1 MKALAVLLAA
11 IVVSG
16 AAWAQS
22 SATPPQRVTGTIAD
36 FSAPVLTVKT
46 SDGKSLSVT
55 LLPEARV
62 IANQKIALVD
72 IKPNDFV
79 ASAADLGPDG
89 KLHAEE
95 VRVFPGSMRGL
106 GEGQYPMDKPERRMT
121 NATVVEVAGAAR
133 TKAGGTLKL
142 TFHGSTPG
150 ANGGCTGHASG
161 PGKGVCVGSTEIEV
175 GPKVPVTIW
184 ILGDTSWLEKGMA
197 VSLFVLTGADG
208 KLSTHG
214 VIVEH
219 NGVKPTP

>member
-1 MKALAVLLAA
+1 MKIFAALLAGA
-11 IVVSG
+11 IIGG

-22 SATPPQRVTGTIAD
+22 PATPQRVTGTITD
-36 FSAPVLTVKT
+36 FSAPVLTIKT
-46 SDGKSLSVT
+46 TDGKSLAVT
-55 LLPEARV
+55 LVPGARV
-62 IANQKIALVD
+62 IANQKITLAD
-72 IKPNDFV
+72 IKANDFV

-95 VRVFPGSMRGL
+95 VRVFPEDMRGL

-121 NATVVEVAGAAR
+121 NATVVQVAGAAHA
-133 TKAGGTLKL
+133 KAGVLKL

-150 ANGGCTGHASG
+150 ANGGCSGHASG
-161 PGKGVCVGSTEIEV
+161 PGKGACTGTTEIEV
-175 GPKVPVTIW
+175 GPKVPVMLW
-184 ILGDTSWLEKGMA
+184 NLGDTSWLEKGRA

-219 NGVKPTP
+219 NGVKPIL

>member
-1 MKALAVLLAA
+1 MKTLA
-11 IVVSG
+11 IVIGIAALG
-16 AAWAQS
+16 ATAWAQS
-22 SATPPQRVTGTIAD
+22 PAPPPQRIKGTITD
-36 FSAPVLTVKT
+36 FVAPVLTVKT
-46 SDGKSLSVT
+46 TDGKSLSVT
-55 LLPEARV
+55 LLPDARV
-62 IANQKIALVD
+62 IANQKIRLSD

-95 VRVFPGSMRGL
+95 VRVFPDSMRGL

-133 TKAGGTLKL
+133 AKTGVLKL
-142 TFHGSTPG
+142 TFHGSTAG

-161 PGKGVCVGSTEIEV
+161 PGKGTCTGTTEIEV
-175 GPKVPVTIW
+175 GPKVPVMMW
-184 ILGDTSWLEKGMA
+184 VLGDTSWLEKGKA
-197 VSLFVLTGADG
+197 VSLFTLTGADG

-219 NGVKPTP
+219 NGVKPLI